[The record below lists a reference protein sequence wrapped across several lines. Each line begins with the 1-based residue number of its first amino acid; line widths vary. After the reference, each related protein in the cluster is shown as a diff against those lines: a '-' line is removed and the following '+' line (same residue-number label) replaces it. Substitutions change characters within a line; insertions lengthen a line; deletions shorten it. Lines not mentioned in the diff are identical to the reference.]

1 VKELSKNHGVWTR
14 GPFGYLRGSWRFLAK
29 LGSCSSSVS
38 LEKDIIE
45 GMTSGSR
52 ARGRR
57 KMNWINN
64 VTSWTALTIE
74 GAIRAA
80 DDRVV
85 WRKIVYDATKLVL
98 RTVDDH

>member
-1 VKELSKNHGVWTR
+1 
-14 GPFGYLRGSWRFLAK
+14 
-29 LGSCSSSVS
+29 
-38 LEKDIIE
+38 
-45 GMTSGSR
+45 
-52 ARGRR
+52 
-57 KMNWINN
+57 MNWINN